1 MQLLFSN
8 IPILLIKMILCPSIK
23 ALSNIQLA
31 LLFHT
36 CGTYSLW
43 SGKLCEETVPC
54 GWSFSTA
61 PSSPVFFPA
70 WQLEAK
76 PPNRSTSAS
85 KFSLTERMWHK
96 IYNPNSE
103 RVWITV
109 CEQTTGNVML
119 YQQFFIYLVVN
130 SRRYGSSTWQFL
142 QEKYTTIPWGQSRG
156 GRGGAMLAT

>member
-1 MQLLFSN
+1 MSINQSTFQYPVSFIISYLWY
-8 IPILLIKMILCPSIK
+8 ILIMIRK
-23 ALSNIQLA
+23 
-31 LLFHT
+31 T
-36 CGTYSLW
+36 LW
-43 SGKLCEETVPC
+43 RNSPLQC

-85 KFSLTERMWHK
+85 KFSLTERMQHK

-156 GRGGAMLAT
+156 GGGGSNACHLASISM

>member
-1 MQLLFSN
+1 MSINQRTFQYPVSFTYYF
-8 IPILLIKMILCPSIK
+8 IPAVHTHYDQENFVKKQS
-23 ALSNIQLA
+23 LA
-31 LLFHT
+31 
-36 CGTYSLW
+36 
-43 SGKLCEETVPC
+43 C

-85 KFSLTERMWHK
+85 KFSLTERMRHK

-119 YQQFFIYLVVN
+119 YQQFFIYLIVN

-156 GRGGAMLAT
+156 AMLAT